1 MPGNNAKMIKKALSE
16 QIKSDCIIIDLEDS
30 VPAKQKEHAR
40 SLLTKLVKKASLQGG
55 KQIYTRINQLDSD
68 YAKEDLKLVQKEE
81 TIQCV
86 VVPKVESELSK
97 IYNYIS
103 KPILPIIETAKGFLL
118 MDKIASQP
126 GVIGLT
132 YGTADL
138 ALSVGGSIEAYER
151 NQYIKTKIAITAR
164 AYGLD
169 PIDKVCF
176 NLKDTKTLISEAIE
190 AKRLGYSGKLL
201 IHPSQVEPI
210 NEIFSPSKQ
219 EIEWAKK
226 IVHEYEKA
234 VEQSGRG
241 AIQVNGQ
248 LIDAIHY
255 KLAKRLLQTSSDS

>member
-1 MPGNNAKMIKKALSE
+1 MIPKA
-16 QIKSDCIIIDLEDS
+16 
-30 VPAKQKEHAR
+30 
-40 SLLTKLVKKASLQGG
+40 
-55 KQIYTRINQLDSD
+55 
-68 YAKEDLKLVQKEE
+68 
-81 TIQCV
+81 
-86 VVPKVESELSK
+86 ESELSK

-138 ALSVGGSIEAYER
+138 ALSVGGSIDAYER

-176 NLKDTKTLISEAIE
+176 NLKDTRTLISEATE
-190 AKRLGYSGKLL
+190 AKGLGYSGKLL
-201 IHPSQVEPI
+201 IHPSQVDPI

-226 IVHEYEKA
+226 IVNEYEKA
-234 VEQSGRG
+234 LEHNARG

-255 KLAKRLLQTSSDS
+255 KLAKRLLQTSSES